1 MADKM
6 YKLYQEQKKE
16 PLTDEFIEKAFDIMM
31 EDESELIPYIQDF
44 RIRDFSEKLLGV
56 YCNED
61 RSIHINKKAISKQP
75 INPQLIALHVLKHE
89 LEHARNL
96 KSLYEGRK
104 DIESTLVYYSLR
116 AYAMEH
122 DLDYEPNL
130 DNLYPRFLAFN
141 TKLNY
146 EFDPGERIADIKS
159 CKYLVNLLKN
169 QKDTDELLISRG
181 MLYYA
186 YIRGYKDNRYY
197 LDSPTYEFLLKT
209 GMFHDHYWLKNR
221 VDKKCYNFDT
231 RITYGL
237 PITQQEYDHEIIN
250 KVKLYK
256 KEWVVEK

>member
-116 AYAMEH
+116 SYAMEH

-181 MLYYA
+181 LLYYA
-186 YIRGYKDNRYY
+186 YTRGYKDNRYY

-221 VDKKCYNFDT
+221 VEKKDYNFDT

-256 KEWVVEK
+256 K